1 VIINLAAVAAGIMLL
16 ARASDTF
23 VVGAAD
29 LARRVGVPPLIVG
42 AVVIGFGTSAPELLA
57 SSLAAAGGNADVGV
71 GNIIGSNLANLTLVL
86 GAATMV
92 RPLTI
97 ASRAL
102 RREAPVTLGAMALFA
117 WLARG
122 GVTLIEG
129 LVLGAGFGGLLV
141 ATVVSSLRSRHNP
154 TAEED
159 PLSAEVGEYLEEAE
173 QRTLAWELVRTGG
186 GLIGTLVGA
195 QLLVWGAVE
204 LADRV
209 GLSGGFVG
217 LTLVAVGT
225 SLPEITTA
233 IQAARRNEHDLLVG
247 NLLGSNL
254 FNSLAVGA
262 AIGLIAPGVPVDPD
276 VVGLGVVLMMAGS
289 VGALALMRT
298 GFVLTRLE
306 AAALL
311 VFYGVSV
318 ALLA

>member
-1 VIINLAAVAAGIMLL
+1 MLL

-29 LARRVGVPPLIVG
+29 LARRFGVPPLIVG

-71 GNIIGSNLANLTLVL
+71 GNIVGSNLANLTLVL
-86 GAATMV
+86 GIATLI
-92 RPLTI
+92 RPLRV
-97 ASRAL
+97 ASQAL
-102 RREAPVTLGAMALFA
+102 RREAPLTVLAMAIFG
-117 WLARG
+117 WFCRG
-122 GVTLIEG
+122 SISLIEAI
-129 LVLGAGFGGLLV
+129 VLALALV
-141 ATVVSSLRSRHNP
+141 AVLTGTVLATIR
-154 TAEED
+154 TQDD

-173 QRTLAWELVRTGG
+173 QRSLAWELLRTGG

-195 QLLVWGAVE
+195 QLLVWAAVE
-204 LADRV
+204 ISERLGV
-209 GLSGGFVG
+209 SGGFVG

-233 IQAARRNEHDLLVG
+233 AQAARRNEHDLLVG

-262 AIGLIAPGVPVDPD
+262 AIGLFAPGAPIDPS
-276 VVGLGVVLMMAGS
+276 VTGLGSALMLGGS
-289 VGALALMRT
+289 VGALALMRS

-306 AAALL
+306 AVALL
-311 VFYGVSV
+311 AFYGVSV
-318 ALLA
+318 SLLA